1 MAFSNG
7 QSTNVPPL
15 GFISVDVDI
24 ERPVG
29 DPFNEATWPFPLL
42 RELAEGSQ
50 LNNIVTSEIYPEEF
64 LVSIV
69 SAGEKLR
76 QRGCVGIITDC
87 GFLAGAQKELAK
99 RLSIP
104 IAASALN
111 QIPSIQAFL
120 RPGQTIG
127 ALTYDDSQLG
137 DRQLLQI
144 GVQNP
149 DAVHIAA
156 PPEDGWLRGHI
167 RDGKPYDHARIEE
180 ELVKSALD
188 LLKKYPDIGA
198 ILLECTQM
206 PPFAD
211 AIRKATKLPVYDVY
225 TLGTWFYSALTSQ
238 RPQHW
243 GPV

>member
-1 MAFSNG
+1 MSISKG
-7 QSTNVPPL
+7 QNTNAPPL

-42 RELAEGSQ
+42 KELAEGSQ
-50 LNNIVTSEIYPEEF
+50 LNNIVTSETYPEEF
-64 LVSIV
+64 LAGIV
-69 SAGEKLR
+69 SAGEKL
-76 QRGCVGIITDC
+76 QQKGCVGIITDC
-87 GFLAGAQKELAK
+87 GFLAGAQRELAM

-104 IAASALN
+104 IAASALA

-120 RPGQTIG
+120 RPGQTVG
-127 ALTYDDSQLG
+127 ALTYDDSKLG
-137 DRQLLQI
+137 VRQLLQV
-144 GVQNP
+144 GVHDP
-149 DAVHIAA
+149 DAVYIAA

-167 RDGKPYDHARIEE
+167 RDGVPYDHAKIET
-180 ELVKSALD
+180 ELVESALG
-188 LLKKYPDIGA
+188 LLRRHPDIGA

-211 AIRKATKLPVYDVY
+211 AIRKATNLPVYDVY

-243 GPV
+243 GPI